1 MNSLLCTLRAAAR
14 QWQLAAMALLA
25 ASLLPAQNPTARAPD
40 LPVGCEDLKVPAGH
54 VVAFHAYATGFQVY
68 RWNSTTNTWQ
78 FVRPEALLFANPGF
92 SQPIGVH
99 SVGPTWTSN
108 SNSTVVGS
116 FHAGRSVDPTA
127 IAWLRLRAVDA
138 YGPGPFAST
147 TWIQR
152 VNTVGG
158 LAPGYVGQTGETVWV
173 PYTAEYFF
181 YRAL

>member
-25 ASLLPAQNPTARAPD
+25 ASLLPAQNPTTRAPE
-40 LPVGCEDLKVPAGH
+40 LPAGCEDLRVPAGH
-54 VVAFHAYATGFQVY
+54 VVSFHTYAVGFQVY
-68 RWNSTTNTWQ
+68 QWNATTNAWQ
-78 FVRPEALLFANPGF
+78 FLRPEAVLFANAGF
-92 SQPIGVH
+92 HQPIGVH
-99 SVGPTWTSN
+99 FVGPTWTSV
-108 SNSTVVGS
+108 SGSTVVGS
-116 FHAGRSVDPTA
+116 FYAGRVVDPTA
-127 IAWLRLRAVDA
+127 IPWLRLSVVQA

-152 VNTVGG
+152 VNTAGG
-158 LAPGYVGQTGETVWV
+158 KAPAYVGQPGETVWV